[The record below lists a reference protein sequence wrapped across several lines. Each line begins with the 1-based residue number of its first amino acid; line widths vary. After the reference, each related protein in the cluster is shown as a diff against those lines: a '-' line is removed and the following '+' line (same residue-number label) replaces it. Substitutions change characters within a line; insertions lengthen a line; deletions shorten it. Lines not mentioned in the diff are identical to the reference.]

1 MSRSSDS
8 RDSRALAS
16 LSRRT
21 LLERSAIAGAGAAA
35 LAVSAASAQDASP
48 AASPSASPAASPAAQ
63 PQGPAGLLQPAGD
76 RPTLRLGTNS
86 ADIANLDPHM
96 ASGTQDRTIV
106 DMVFNGLIRFK
117 PGDSTQF
124 EPDLAADM
132 PVSSN
137 DGKTWTFTLRDGV
150 KVHPAASTGAYDLT
164 SADVLFSYQKAANAD
179 ASSYAGNYAGW
190 SFAAPDPKTFV
201 VTLAEPLS
209 EALFLPQVANYSG
222 GYIIPQAAYEALGAD
237 GFKSAPV
244 GTGPFAFNAYTPQN
258 AVVLAAHDAY
268 FRGAPKLGG
277 VEVRFV
283 ADDTSRELALQSGDL
298 DVIVGTP
305 EAQWVDRMNGVD
317 GLQVDVFGVGEV
329 VFLNLDVNHEI
340 LKEPKVREAIL
351 LGVNREDAL
360 ALSGAPVS
368 APVFSVV
375 PSDFMPGGLTEDD
388 ANTAGVNFAPDP
400 DKAKSLLGE
409 AGHSDGFE
417 LKLVTSEQAS
427 YLRAYTVLQEEMRNI
442 GITVNLDTVQHSAM
456 HELIRQGSNAIV
468 IYIAFRPTADVYL
481 TQFFSTEG
489 GVTNFSHFTVDDMVK
504 QARAETDTDKQAEL
518 WRQANI
524 EIIKNFAGYGLF
536 YTNQVYGKSKKVDY
550 GHELKSVVQL
560 YPGVDETSSISG

>member
-1 MSRSSDS
+1 MSRSADCHGGS
-8 RDSRALAS
+8 S

-21 LLERSAIAGAGAAA
+21 VLQRSALAGAGAAA
-35 LAVSAASAQDASP
+35 LAVTAAHAQDASP
-48 AASPSASPAASPAAQ
+48 EASPAASPAAQ

-76 RPTLRLGTNS
+76 RPTLRLGTNA

-117 PGDSTQF
+117 PGDSSQF
-124 EPDLAADM
+124 EPDLATDM
-132 PVSSN
+132 PTTS
-137 DGKTWTFTLRDGV
+137 DGGTTWTFTLRDGV
-150 KVHPAASTGAYDLT
+150 KVHPSASTGSYDLT
-164 SADVLFSYQKAANAD
+164 AADVLFSYQKAANPD
-179 ASSYAGNYAGW
+179 SSSYSGNYTGW
-190 SFAAPDPKTFV
+190 TFAAPDAKTFV
-201 VTLAEPLS
+201 ITLPEPLS

-222 GYIIPQAAYEALGAD
+222 GYIVPQAAYEALGAD

-258 AVVLAAHDAY
+258 SVVLAANDAY

-283 ADDTSRELALQSGDL
+283 ADGTSRELALQSGDL
-298 DVIVGTP
+298 EVIMGTP

-340 LKEPKVREAIL
+340 LKDEKVRNAIL
-351 LGVNREDAL
+351 LAVNREDTL

-375 PSDFMPGGLTEDD
+375 PADFMPGGLTEDQ
-388 ANTAGVNFAPDP
+388 ANEAGVNFTQDV
-400 DKAKSLLGE
+400 DGAKSLLGE
-409 AGHSDGFE
+409 AGHPDGFE
-417 LKLVTSEQAS
+417 LKLVTSEQDS
-427 YLRAYTVLQEEMRNI
+427 YLRAYTVLQEELRNI
-442 GITVNLDTVQHSAM
+442 GVTVNLETVQHAAM
-456 HELIRQGSNAIV
+456 HELIRKGSNAIV
-468 IYIAFRPTADVYL
+468 IYVAFRPTADVYL
-481 TQFFSTEG
+481 TQFFSTAG
-489 GVTNFSHFTVDDMVK
+489 GVTNFSHFTVDDLVD
-504 QARAETDTDKQAEL
+504 QARAETDSEKQAEL

-536 YTNQVYGKSKKVDY
+536 YTNQVYGRSEKVDY

-560 YPGVDETSSISG
+560 YPGIDETTSIAG